1 VDTSILSSAIAN
13 RRRCRYDPGMYI
25 RQIPGRARADGSRLA
40 YLQLARKVRDPAT
53 GKVRDE
59 VLHHFGRADRLD
71 RAQIRRLIDSLAR
84 FLAPEERAAARAGLG
99 AGGAGEGLAVER
111 SLSLGGPHVLDAV
124 WRRLGLDRA
133 LAELLAERAYEHDVE
148 RLLFAL
154 VANRAL
160 APRSK
165 LALERWVGRKVAIDG
180 LPAVAVHSLYRA
192 MDFLVDHGETLQR
205 AVFFATASLLNLEVD
220 LLFLDTTSVYVEA
233 DEEDEADDG
242 LRRFGHSRDHR
253 PDRPQVVVALA
264 VTRAGLPVRC
274 WTLPGN
280 TADAAVVEG
289 VQRDLAGWRLNRVV
303 WVMDRGMAGRSQR
316 AALQRGGGHVIVGE
330 KLRAGSRE
338 AEAVLGR
345 PGRYRRVRDNLEV
358 KEVSIEHGSERRR
371 FVLVRNPDRAER
383 DRAKRQALLER
394 LVAELNRLNAGRRG
408 PGHSKAVCALK
419 SHPAY
424 GRFIEE
430 LADSTLRLD
439 RARVRA
445 EERLDGKYLL
455 STTDPSLSAAEVA
468 LGYRQLAEVARAF
481 RTLKHELDLRPLH
494 HRRDQR
500 IRAHVLLCW
509 LALLLVR
516 VIEAETGASWAR
528 AREDLEDLALV
539 TLKGKD
545 GALEVATGLTPAQR
559 NLLTAL
565 NSPPP
570 RAVRT
575 VTPPAAP
582 A

>member
-1 VDTSILSSAIAN
+1 
-13 RRRCRYDPGMYI
+13 MYI

-59 VLHHFGRADRLD
+59 VLYHFGRADRLD
-71 RAQIRRLIDSLAR
+71 RNQIRRLIDSLAR
-84 FLAPEERAAARAGLG
+84 FLGPEERAATEAGLG
-99 AGGAGEGLAVER
+99 AGGAGGGLAVER

-133 LAELLAERAYEHDVE
+133 LAELLAERAYGRDVE
-148 RLLFAL
+148 RLLFAR
-154 VANRAL
+154 VASRAL

-165 LALERWVGRKVAIDG
+165 LALERWVGRKVAIPG
-180 LPAVAVHSLYRA
+180 LPAAAVHGLYRA
-192 MDFLVDHGETLQR
+192 MDFLVDHGEALQR

-220 LLFLDTTSVYVEA
+220 LLFLDTTSAYVEVD
-233 DEEDEADDG
+233 DEDGDG

-280 TADAAVVEG
+280 TADAAVAEG

-303 WVMDRGMAGRSQR
+303 WVMDRGMAGRGQR
-316 AALQRGGGHVIVGE
+316 AALQRGGGHAVAGE
-330 KLRAGSRE
+330 RLRAGGKE
-338 AEAVLGR
+338 AEAALGR

-358 KEVSIEHGSERRR
+358 KEVAVARGSEERR
-371 FVLVRNPDRAER
+371 FVLVRNPDRAAR
-383 DRAKRQALLER
+383 DRERRTALLAR
-394 LVAELNRLNAGRRG
+394 LEAELARLGTDRRG
-408 PGHSKAVCALK
+408 RPHDKAVCALK

-424 GRFIEE
+424 GRFVGE
-430 LADSTLRLD
+430 LADGTLRLD

-455 STTDPSLSAAEVA
+455 STTDPSLAAEEVA
-468 LGYRQLAEVARAF
+468 LGYKQLPEVERAF

-494 HRRDQR
+494 HRLDQR

-528 AREDLEDLALV
+528 AREELEDLAVV

-545 GALEVATGLTPAQR
+545 GAVEVTTGLTPAQHD
-559 NLLTAL
+559 LLKTL
-565 NSPPP
+565 DIPPP
-570 RAVRT
+570 RPVRRAAAG
-575 VTPPAAP
+575 AAP

>member
-1 VDTSILSSAIAN
+1 
-13 RRRCRYDPGMYI
+13 MYI

-40 YLQLARKVRDPAT
+40 YLQLARKVRDPET

-59 VLHHFGRADRLD
+59 VLYHFGRADRLD
-71 RAQIRRLIDSLAR
+71 RAQIRRLIESLAR
-84 FLAPEERAAARAGLG
+84 FLGPEEQAAARAELGGLG
-99 AGGAGEGLAVER
+99 ESLVVER
-111 SLSLGGPHVLDAV
+111 SLALGGAHVLDAL

-133 LAELLAERAYEHDVE
+133 LAELLAERAYERDVE

-154 VANRAL
+154 VASRAL

-165 LALERWVGRKVAIDG
+165 LALERWVGRKVAIEG
-180 LPAVAVHSLYRA
+180 LAAVAVHNLYRA
-192 MDFLVDHGETLQR
+192 MDFLVEHGEELQK

-220 LLFLDTTSVYVEA
+220 LLFLDTTSVYVEI
-233 DEEDEADDG
+233 DDEDEAG

-253 PDRPQVVVALA
+253 PDLPQVVVALA
-264 VTRAGLPVRC
+264 VTRAGIPVRC
-274 WTLPGN
+274 WVLPGN
-280 TADAAVVEG
+280 TADAAIVEG

-316 AALQRGGGHVIVGE
+316 AALQRGGGHVILGE
-330 KLRAGSRE
+330 KLRAGSTE
-338 AEAVLGR
+338 AEAVLSR

-358 KEVSIEHGSERRR
+358 KEVTVERGSERRR
-371 FVLVRNPDRAER
+371 FVVVRNPGQAER
-383 DRAKRQALLER
+383 DRAQRQAVLER
-394 LVAELNRLNAGRRG
+394 LAAELARLNACRRG

-424 GRFIEE
+424 GRFVEE
-430 LADSTLRLD
+430 LADGTLRLD
-439 RARVRA
+439 RARLRA

-455 STTDPSLSAAEVA
+455 STTDPSLSAEEVA
-468 LGYRQLAEVARAF
+468 LGYKQLAEVERAF

-516 VIEAETGASWAR
+516 VIETETGVSWAA
-528 AREDLEDLALV
+528 AREELEDLALV

-545 GALEVATGLTPAQR
+545 GVVEVTTSLTPAQR
-559 NLLTAL
+559 TLLKTL
-565 NSPPP
+565 HIPPP
-570 RAVRT
+570 RAVRR
-575 VTPPAAP
+575 VTSPAAP

>member
-1 VDTSILSSAIAN
+1 
-13 RRRCRYDPGMYI
+13 MYI

-40 YLQLARKVRDPAT
+40 YLQLARKVRDPET

-71 RAQIRRLIDSLAR
+71 RARIRRLIDSLAR

-99 AGGAGEGLAVER
+99 GAGEGLAVER
-111 SLSLGGPHVLDAV
+111 SLSLGGPHVLDAM

-154 VANRAL
+154 VASRAL

-180 LPAVAVHSLYRA
+180 LDGVAVHSLYRA
-192 MDFLVDHGETLQR
+192 MDFLVDHGDELQR

-220 LLFLDTTSVYVEA
+220 LLFLDTTSAYVEA
-233 DEEDEADDG
+233 DEEDDDG

-264 VTRAGLPVRC
+264 VTRAGIPVRC

-303 WVMDRGMAGRSQR
+303 WVMDRGMAGRGQR
-316 AALQRGGGHVIVGE
+316 AALQRGGGHAIVGE
-330 KLRAGSRE
+330 RLRAGSRE
-338 AEAVLGR
+338 ADAVLGR

-358 KEVSIEHGSERRR
+358 KEVTLARGSEERR
-371 FVLVRNPDRAER
+371 FVLVRNPDRAAR

-394 LVAELNRLNAGRRG
+394 LAAELDRLNAGRRG
-408 PGHSKAVCALK
+408 PGHGKAVCALK

-424 GRFIEE
+424 GRFVEE
-430 LADSTLRLD
+430 LADGTLRLD
-439 RARVRA
+439 RARLRA

-455 STTDPSLSAAEVA
+455 STTDPSLSAEEVA
-468 LGYRQLAEVARAF
+468 LGYKQLAEVERAF

-494 HRRDQR
+494 HRLDQR

-516 VIEAETGASWAR
+516 VIESETGASWAR
-528 AREDLEDLALV
+528 AREELEDLALV
-539 TLKGKD
+539 TLRGKD
-545 GALEVATGLTPAQR
+545 GVVEVTTGLTPAQHD
-559 NLLTAL
+559 LLKTL
-565 NSPPP
+565 SIPPP
-570 RAVRT
+570 RPVRRAAAG
-575 VTPPAAP
+575 AAP